1 MHRRKWPISSYP
13 TSTYTIMKK
22 SALST
27 QLVLICSLLTGS
39 GAWTVTGPL
48 PGARRGKVG
57 VDVDGITT
65 LHASSPR
72 LSEQCEA
79 PSSRRQLLSQ
89 GVGLVIS
96 AAVGG
101 IALPAQAI
109 TRAVGSGEIACRE
122 AGNCLETGEW
132 DGAVGWSWGG
142 KDRCDPADP
151 LCGPDGKLRDTPLQG
166 QPVPKIDQGISHV
179 AAIKISIG
187 RDETDILR
195 LGLYGDTYPE
205 YVAQLLDFL
214 STSGLTTTVNT
225 KGFSTDQVPVSLAR
239 GTGIGS
245 VTNLLPS
252 VAVVMG
258 IPSQAS
264 AYAKYVGTTK
274 VLDGFVPQPPPP
286 PLYPPADKA
295 PIPHDRAG
303 LLSVPDQ
310 GLGYGGSGFEP
321 NDEIFGDAF
330 WVTDAALPSQLSK
343 KRLVIGQVLDAA
355 SMAFLE
361 RLANLPTQRGLR
373 GVLPGQNSGP
383 PLKKVTV
390 QKVEVA
396 TVVNR
401 PESS

>member
-1 MHRRKWPISSYP
+1 M
-13 TSTYTIMKK
+13 
-22 SALST
+22 
-27 QLVLICSLLTGS
+27 
-39 GAWTVTGPL
+39 TGPL
-48 PGARRGKVG
+48 PGVRRGKV
-57 VDVDGITT
+57 DSDDGATSI
-65 LHASSPR
+65 HASPPV
-72 LSEQCEA
+72 SEQEER
-79 PSSRRQLLSQ
+79 PSSRRHLLSQ
-89 GVGLVIS
+89 GVAFAVS
-96 AAVGG
+96 AAIGG
-101 IALPAQAI
+101 NALPAQAV
-109 TRAVGSGEIACRE
+109 TRAVGSGELACRE
-122 AGNCLETGEW
+122 AGNCLEIGEW

-179 AAIKISIG
+179 VAIQISIG
-187 RDETDILR
+187 RDETDVLR
-195 LGLYGDTYPE
+195 LGLYGDSYPE

-214 STSGLTTTVNT
+214 STSGLTTTINT
-225 KGFSTDQVPVSLAR
+225 QGFSTNQVPVSLAR

-252 VAVVMG
+252 VAVVLG
-258 IPSQAS
+258 VQSQAS

-274 VLDGFVPQPPPP
+274 VLDGFVPQPPPTP
-286 PLYPPADKA
+286 ISPSAGKP

-303 LLSVPDQ
+303 LLSVPVQ

-321 NDEIFGDAF
+321 KDEIFGDAF
-330 WVTDAALPSQLSK
+330 WVTDAALPAQLSK
-343 KRLVIGQVLDAA
+343 KRLVVGQVLDAA

-390 QKVEVA
+390 QQVEAA
-396 TVVNR
+396 TIVNR
-401 PESS
+401 PES